1 MVLIIKGNTM
11 NKGKYVRANGFTLVE
26 IMIVVAI
33 IGLLSA
39 MAMPSFVRAR
49 ENSRQKTCVNNLRQL
64 DGAKD
69 QAALENGLATGDD
82 PAQFVPAYIKGGMP
96 VCPSAS
102 TLYIL
107 NMVGTIPQCNSP
119 VAVDHNAAYTP

>member
-1 MVLIIKGNTM
+1 MKPTHPRRG
-11 NKGKYVRANGFTLVE
+11 GFTLVE

-33 IGLLSA
+33 VGLLAA

-69 QAALENGLATGDD
+69 QAALEQGLASGDD
-82 PAQFVPAYIKGGMP
+82 VSAFVAAYI
-96 VCPSAS
+96 
-102 TLYIL
+102 
-107 NMVGTIPQCNSP
+107 
-119 VAVDHNAAYTP
+119 